1 MKQKDYCP
9 VPTVNSARKIITM
22 YRNCPIA
29 THAAVKNGLIVCVG
43 GPDCG
48 DSWGPIKRDTQL
60 DDKVLGGEV
69 TV

>member
-9 VPTVNSARKIITM
+9 VPTVISARKIITM

-29 THAAVKNGLIVCVG
+29 THVAVKNGLIVCVG
-43 GPDCG
+43 GPDFG
-48 DSWGPIKRDTQL
+48 DGWGPTTRDTQF
-60 DDKVLGGEV
+60 DDKMLGGEV